1 MARNKSSSRFKST
14 HAPKPKIVKKPL
26 PPSTEENLLSNEE
39 IESIIKYEL
48 IGCIIWILGHG
59 IHQIQTGRADHSAV
73 YSLCVMR
80 G

>member
-1 MARNKSSSRFKST
+1 MARNKPSSRFKT
-14 HAPKPKIVKKPL
+14 QLPKPKIVKKP
-26 PPSTEENLLSNEE
+26 SATDENLSKED

-73 YSLCVMR
+73 YSLCVIK